1 MSTAR
6 PIHLSRRLL
15 LGTPALIVA
24 AVTTLVAKPAQAG
37 AKPKKVYECAADLLQ
52 ES

>member
-24 AVTTLVAKPAQAG
+24 AVTTLVAKPAQA
-37 AKPKKVYECAADLLQ
+37 KPKKVYECAADLLQ